1 MNLLLCISLGVCAAL
16 PSDIFWY
23 SMGRLRGGKVLSL
36 IRRISLEP
44 DSCVPRTEN
53 IYGRFGARALLV
65 IKFIPGL
72 SGVSTP
78 LAGVIH
84 MRLSRFL
91 LFSGVGILIWV
102 GAYTLIGYVFSEELE
117 RALAYVMGM
126 GRTLSVLV
134 IGGLMIYIL
143 RKYVIRGLDRGIQ
156 KALEI
161 MDSRVRGMTA
171 FLNLSIYGQSLNRDI
186 EVESRIVK
194 TLAFVMSL
202 VIIAVGAVGIL
213 APLYS

>member
-1 MNLLLCISLGVCAAL
+1 
-16 PSDIFWY
+16 
-23 SMGRLRGGKVLSL
+23 MGRLRGGKVLSL